1 MRLALDTPRWPQL
14 GSAKYAIGDIAPWQ
28 FVVEARAHYRCLQ
41 LRVLGDRGKLYVAAD
56 GGHVSH
62 PETYN
67 GSEYLNICRVTDITR
82 SVNSIHQV
90 SVVRTP
96 IVRKRS
102 DPRNAS
108 V

>member
-1 MRLALDTPRWPQL
+1 ML
-14 GSAKYAIGDIAPWQ
+14 IA
-28 FVVEARAHYRCLQ
+28 
-41 LRVLGDRGKLYVAAD
+41 GIS
-56 GGHVSH
+56 VSH
-62 PETYN
+62 PEMYN

-102 DPRNAS
+102 DVNMRSYVTEILLSAIPLAIFLMQS
-108 V
+108 LHH

>member
-1 MRLALDTPRWPQL
+1 MGGALYWDRLLFCHL
-14 GSAKYAIGDIAPWQ
+14 
-28 FVVEARAHYRCLQ
+28 
-41 LRVLGDRGKLYVAAD
+41 
-56 GGHVSH
+56 VSH

-102 DPRNAS
+102 DANMRSYVTEILLSAIPLAFAVS
-108 V
+108 F